1 MKKVFMSA
9 KIDVP
14 RDSGVIL
21 VTARSDFVLLA
32 TIKETEVLG
41 LGELSLNLQERGH
54 AIHMER

>member
-9 KIDVP
+9 KIDVL
-14 RDSGVIL
+14 RDLGVIL

-41 LGELSLNLQERGH
+41 ELSLNLQERGR
-54 AIHMER
+54 AIHMEP

>member
-9 KIDVP
+9 KIDVL
-14 RDSGVIL
+14 RDLGVIL

-41 LGELSLNLQERGH
+41 ELSLNLQERGH